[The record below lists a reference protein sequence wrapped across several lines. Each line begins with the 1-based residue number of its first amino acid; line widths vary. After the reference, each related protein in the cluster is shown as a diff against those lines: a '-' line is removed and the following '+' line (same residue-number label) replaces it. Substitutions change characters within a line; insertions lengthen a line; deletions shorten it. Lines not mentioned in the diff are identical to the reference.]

1 MILAVFRLFS
11 RFSTAFYTT
20 FAKKKNQR
28 SLSIAGI
35 MAFRRH
41 GYAVFLQG
49 QKIRIIALRHKARL
63 AVLRLVDLAGERVFD
78 ERLVGLIVTV
88 RGSSVRFESTP
99 SGFSP

>member
-11 RFSTAFYTT
+11 RPSAAFCTN
-20 FAKKKNQR
+20 FDKKKNQR

-49 QKIRIIALRHKARL
+49 QKIGIIALRHKARH
-63 AVLRLVDLAGERVFD
+63 AVFRLIDLAGERVSD
-78 ERLVGLIVTV
+78 ERFAGSDRHGQGL
-88 RGSSVRFESTP
+88 ESEV
-99 SGFSP
+99 